1 MSMNPN
7 SQAHAPILTALLAVL
22 LVPFASGPS
31 AFAQNRESDLA
42 RENEQ
47 LRARLVDLEATL
59 EAAMKRIQE
68 LESEVT
74 TLTSGAGTTNGVSVP
89 GTVPPPPAASPGGII
104 VDILANH
111 AEASTSG
118 AISPSPTDQDDAAVS
133 RHQRSVRKWI
143 ATANRNFRG
152 KVEWPVVMSDIQR
165 LNQNSARMTVTIWD
179 VATDQT
185 VGSPFAI
192 TIPVRVLD
200 RLQRLESRK
209 TNGARTLELEGVFV
223 PKIRF
228 NAQRQEVGPFDN
240 PRFIAPS
247 IEMNWDF
254 EFKRIG
260 PLDPDAR
267 NG

>member
-1 MSMNPN
+1 MNPN
-7 SQAHAPILTALLAVL
+7 SRTHAPILTALLAVL
-22 LVPFASGPS
+22 LVPFAGGPP

-47 LRARLVDLEATL
+47 LRARIVDLETTL
-59 EAAMKRIQE
+59 EAAMKRIRE
-68 LESEVT
+68 LESEIT
-74 TLTSGAGTTNGVSVP
+74 ALTSGAGVGTANAVSVP
-89 GTVPPPPAASPGGII
+89 KTVPPPPAASPGGVI

-111 AEASTSG
+111 AEASAAG
-118 AISPSPTDQDDAAVS
+118 GISPWPTDQEDAAVN

-143 ATANRNFRG
+143 ATANRNFRR
-152 KVEWPVVMSDIQR
+152 KVAWPVVMSDIQR
-165 LNQNSARMTVTIWD
+165 LNPTSARMMVTIWD
-179 VATDQT
+179 VATDQM

-200 RLQRLESRK
+200 RIQRLESRK
-209 TNGARTLELEGVFV
+209 TSGTRALELEGVFV

-240 PRFIAPS
+240 PRFIAPG

-254 EFKRIG
+254 EFKSVG
-260 PLDPDAR
+260 PLDPDAG